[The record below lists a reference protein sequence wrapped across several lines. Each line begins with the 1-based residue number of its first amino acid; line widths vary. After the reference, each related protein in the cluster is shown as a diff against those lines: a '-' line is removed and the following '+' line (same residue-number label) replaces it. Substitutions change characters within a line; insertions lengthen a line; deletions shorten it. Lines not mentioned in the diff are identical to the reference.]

1 MLCMACGEACRHAP
15 AVKNT
20 SEEVFTN
27 PIYTQNSNTSITFH
41 EGLYYYM
48 QNGNDR
54 LLLAVSDDPTDFGGK
69 ERHVIC
75 DIAAE
80 YDLHH
85 LWHPQIISIGGVWY
99 IYFTA
104 DDGNTDNHQLYVLEN
119 PSKDPLSG
127 KFRMRGRISTDP
139 ENNWAVHAHVFRYDG
154 AWYMIWSGWETRRI
168 FAETQCL
175 YIARM
180 KNPWTL
186 ATPRVLISRPEY
198 EWECQWINPDGSTH
212 VAYPLMVN
220 EMPYFFCNEKT
231 DRAYIYYS
239 ASANWTPYY
248 SVGELSAPKGS
259 NLLDPASWTKRP
271 TPVLAQNR
279 EDGIYGPGYP
289 YVIPS
294 PDSTEYYFVYMA
306 RSNEI
311 NMHGNSSFG
320 VYMQKIGFDDNGTPQ
335 IGNAVGRGVAL
346 PKPSGLKG
354 ENR

>member
-20 SEEVFTN
+20 SDEVFTN

-139 ENNWAVHAHVFRYDG
+139 ENNWAIHAHVFRHDG

-180 KNPWTL
+180 RNPWTL

-198 EWECQWINPDGSTH
+198 EWECQWINPDGSTY

-248 SVGELSAPKGS
+248 SVGELSAPKSS

-320 VYMQKIGFDDNGTPQ
+320 VYMQKIGFDDNGTPR
-335 IGNAVGRGVAL
+335 IGNAVGRGVPL